1 MNDNG
6 LKVLGL
12 GLTIG
17 GAIIGIAS
25 SVVGSK
31 QQERLI
37 SDKVAKEVAKQLTKG
52 E

>member
-1 MNDNG
+1 MNDKG

-17 GAIIGIAS
+17 GALIGIAS
-25 SVVGSK
+25 SIVGEK
-31 QQERLI
+31 KTENLI
-37 SDKVAKEVAKQLTKG
+37 SDKVAKEVAKQLNKG